1 MYLLACVL
9 GFSLE
14 RALEPDAPLA
24 RRLADN
30 NEPRNEPCKES

>member
-1 MYLLACVL
+1 MAMYLLACVP
-9 GFSLE
+9 GFSPE

-30 NEPRNEPCKES
+30 NEPCKES